1 MNLNDVLEHERKHAE
16 KTSKT
21 LADLTDGRALKSNIY
36 FKNNPEAYA
45 AHLSEIKTNQQCYK
59 KGVKE
64 VILVMRKFLAV
75 QLFLGY

>member
-45 AHLSEIKTNQQCYK
+45 AHLSEIKKLTSNVIRRELK
-59 KGVKE
+59 K
-64 VILVMRKFLAV
+64 
-75 QLFLGY
+75 